1 MQCGAAA
8 PAAWARRCARVGLLA
23 LAGALLGGCALLPAS
38 LGGPPSADANADT
51 IATSRRPARPEFVLA
66 VEAPDALRDMLLRNL
81 DLARLQQLPDD
92 ARLGS
97 TEFNRLVAAVPA
109 QARTLLQ
116 TEGYFDAQVDVQ
128 RMSERVPD
136 GRSTAVP
143 GVVRVVVAPGPPTRV
158 QALQLQ
164 IEGALQQQIDAG
176 DAEAIALQ
184 QALRAAGVLS
194 AGQVF
199 RNADWAGSK
208 QQLLV
213 RLRSAGYAT
222 AALAYSNAEV
232 DADAQAATL
241 SVTLDSGPL
250 FRAGPVQ
257 ITGLKAHDADTV
269 QALAGFGPGAALTE
283 TLLLAYQDRL
293 QKTRLFNNVSVS
305 FEPDAGNAAAAPV
318 QVRVTEALLQQATV
332 GAGISANTGPRVTLE
347 HTHRRPFDLPAVVYN
362 KLEWGRDIQSWN
374 GDLQS
379 HPRAGFYRNIFGV
392 QIDRAVSNTDVVLS
406 QRLRLGRSQDT
417 PRIERLYFVELLHS
431 RQADLP
437 GATTTRITSPSSA
450 TALSANAHWTWRDL
464 DNQLLP
470 TRGLSVLLQ
479 GGAGQALQRG
489 GPNGAFARLYGR
501 VTGYLPLGDWY
512 GSARIELGQ
521 VVHGAGVHV
530 PDALGF
536 RAGGDDSVRGYGY
549 RALAP
554 VDANGST
561 ISGERLFTAS
571 VEVARPIMASLP
583 TVWGALFIDAGR
595 AVADWRD
602 FKPAFGYGAGVRWRS
617 PIGPLRMDLAWADE
631 LKKFRLHLSVGIAF

>member
-479 GGAGQALQRG
+479 GGAGQAG
-489 GPNGAFARLYGR
+489 GPRRCSVAGPTARLRGCTAGSPATCR
-501 VTGYLPLGDWY
+501 WVTGTAAPASSWARWCMAPACMCPTHWASVPAEMTRCAATATARWRRWTPMAAPSAASGYSLPVWRWRGPSWPRCPPCGAHCSSTPAGRWPTGVTSSPPLATAPACAGAAP
-512 GSARIELGQ
+512 SARCAWTWPG
-521 VVHGAGVHV
+521 
-530 PDALGF
+530 
-536 RAGGDDSVRGYGY
+536 
-549 RALAP
+549 
-554 VDANGST
+554 
-561 ISGERLFTAS
+561 
-571 VEVARPIMASLP
+571 P
-583 TVWGALFIDAGR
+583 T
-595 AVADWRD
+595 
-602 FKPAFGYGAGVRWRS
+602 S
-617 PIGPLRMDLAWADE
+617 
-631 LKKFRLHLSVGIAF
+631 